1 MALWWIDEE
10 PGGTFESIRKTW
22 HVFSIFEQ
30 WACVPFDS
38 LSPINLLPLSTLH
51 SQYCML
57 SLLRCKFAFFSVGVM
72 TKQYDNQEQHQHRS
86 RLSAIKELY
95 KTNKQTNKQYQHRSP
110 ISCHHSTVLTSRSP
124 LWKADDT
131 VPARHR
137 EEGTA
142 SQGRQAFVGLPR
154 FPANVFVSK
163 LCHKLGTSWKMIRGW
178 KGHDKYLCV

>member
-1 MALWWIDEE
+1 
-10 PGGTFESIRKTW
+10 
-22 HVFSIFEQ
+22 
-30 WACVPFDS
+30 
-38 LSPINLLPLSTLH
+38 
-51 SQYCML
+51 
-57 SLLRCKFAFFSVGVM
+57 M

-131 VPARHR
+131 APAQHR

-142 SQGRQAFVGLPR
+142 SQVRQAFVGLLR
-154 FPANVFVSK
+154 FPANVFISKMCHVHK
-163 LCHKLGTSWKMIRGW
+163 LCKSER
-178 KGHDKYLCV
+178 